1 MSQKF
6 LDLAGLTAYD
16 RMLKEWFKAGVVD
29 IADDAIRELFI
40 APSLYQAVD
49 LGLPSGLKWADR
61 NIGATSHEDT
71 GLYFRYGDPVGYT
84 IEQVGVDVVFDW
96 DSYNNEVDEAFGWE
110 SYKGGDGKYPTGFKK
125 YNINNFDILEP
136 EDDAA
141 VQNMGSNWRMPTST
155 EMRELIDY
163 TTQTFIDLDGNE
175 YSQEQA
181 QNVVINENNL
191 KGVKFT
197 GSNGNS
203 IFIPAAGYCN

>member
-1 MSQKF
+1 M
-6 LDLAGLTAYD
+6 
-16 RMLKEWFKAGVVD
+16 
-29 IADDAIRELFI
+29 
-40 APSLYQAVD
+40 
-49 LGLPSGLKWADR
+49 
-61 NIGATSHEDT
+61 NIGATSPEDA

-84 IEQVGVDVVFDW
+84 VEQVGVDVVFDW
-96 DSYNNEVDEAFGWE
+96 DSYNNEVDEATGWE
-110 SYKGGDGKYPTGFKK
+110 SIKGGGKHPTGFKK
-125 YNINNFDILEP
+125 YNANNFDILEP

-155 EMRELIDY
+155 EMQELIDY

-203 IFIPAAGYCN
+203 IFIPAAGYCNYNRHIAGIYVMNSTVCVGTYCLTLYFNSYDKKIKPFSSYRNYGHTIRGCTRITFI